1 VIKQNYLSIYV
12 AITRTISSLL
22 PTVQHLHSEHFPAC
36 N

>member
-1 VIKQNYLSIYV
+1 V